1 MTDQL
6 MTVLMDNI
14 KGGKYRKEDQIA
26 KLDLFLAAGKLTA
39 GEYNELIALVDQ
51 CADPNYQPPETPET
65 RIEQLE
71 GRVDGLEREVQDKL
85 FGLTEGLGI
94 IAGTSGEGSGAN
106 EPV

>member
-51 CADPNYQPPETPET
+51 CADPNYQPPSTQET
-65 RIEQLE
+65 RIEDLE
-71 GRVDGLEREVQDKL
+71 NRVGGLEKEVQEKL
-85 FGLTEGLGI
+85 SELTEGMGI
-94 IAGTSGEGSGAN
+94 IAGIPQGGETN
-106 EPV
+106 ESA